1 MVRARGERAYGKDR
15 VKERESER
23 EGGLRIEGSSV
34 LHYGRIEGGRE
45 RGGGGREER
54 FFHLNCVVL

>member
-45 RGGGGREER
+45 RGEEE
-54 FFHLNCVVL
+54 

>member
-23 EGGLRIEGSSV
+23 EGGVEDR
-34 LHYGRIEGGRE
+34 R
-45 RGGGGREER
+45 
-54 FFHLNCVVL
+54 

>member
-45 RGGGGREER
+45 RGEEAEEKR
-54 FFHLNCVVL
+54 DSFI